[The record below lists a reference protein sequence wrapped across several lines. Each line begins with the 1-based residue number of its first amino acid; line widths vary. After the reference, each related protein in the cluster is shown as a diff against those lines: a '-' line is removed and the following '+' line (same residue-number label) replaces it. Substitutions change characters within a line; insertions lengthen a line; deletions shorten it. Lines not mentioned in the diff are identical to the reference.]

1 MAAPNAALT
10 QLLAAL
16 NARSRTPAWVQPSA
30 FRFFAHVG
38 SHMAL
43 ARCIPAEWFPKSGTA
58 TEAQAGGLIANLHSL
73 TTVAWA
79 AFEESKSATHRFS
92 GEPSTYDLHA
102 ARARQER
109 ELRVQVRKRGDEA
122 MRAEPKVAVGGSD
135 RKRSARETAMARMAE
150 GQKRKPIA
158 QNDHH
163 QEEKK
168 SRRR

>member
-1 MAAPNAALT
+1 MGRLCSTHTMAAPNAALT

-79 AFEESKSATHRFS
+79 TFEESKSATHR
-92 GEPSTYDLHA
+92 
-102 ARARQER
+102 
-109 ELRVQVRKRGDEA
+109 
-122 MRAEPKVAVGGSD
+122 
-135 RKRSARETAMARMAE
+135 
-150 GQKRKPIA
+150 
-158 QNDHH
+158 
-163 QEEKK
+163 
-168 SRRR
+168 